1 MSELLLQLR
10 QFFSSLFPAASGEAY
25 DINRLFLQYMIL
37 AGIIISLVAGLV
49 IIAAIRFRSGRRPE
63 TPPQVFGNK
72 YLEIT
77 WTVLPGMALAL
88 FFYLTIKTMMEINA
102 PFSKGRKPDIVV
114 VAHQWWW
121 EMHYPDYKLITA
133 NELHI
138 PVGKRLL
145 MRVES
150 ADVIHDWWVPALGRK
165 IDAVPGRLNYNWI
178 EANAPGDYEGT
189 CSEYCGM
196 QHAWMRIKVIAQPP
210 AEFQKWIAHQQQIPP
225 LPTDSVAQ
233 RGALL
238 FQNMAC
244 ANCHRIAGTPA
255 ESHIGPDLTHLASR
269 ETILSGMLPNTPEN
283 LQRWLKNPQKI
294 KEGAHM
300 PDFRLSPE
308 QIKDL
313 TTYLEALK

>member
-1 MSELLLQLR
+1 
-10 QFFSSLFPAASGEAY
+10 
-25 DINRLFLQYMIL
+25 
-37 AGIIISLVAGLV
+37 
-49 IIAAIRFRSGRRPE
+49 
-63 TPPQVFGNK
+63 
-72 YLEIT
+72 
-77 WTVLPGMALAL
+77 
-88 FFYLTIKTMMEINA
+88 MEINA